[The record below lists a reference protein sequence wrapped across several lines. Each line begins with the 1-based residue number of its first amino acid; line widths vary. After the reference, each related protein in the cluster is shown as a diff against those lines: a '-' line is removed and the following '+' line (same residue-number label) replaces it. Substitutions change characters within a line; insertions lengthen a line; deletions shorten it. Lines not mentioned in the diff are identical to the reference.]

1 MRRDGGNSFAR
12 GKGRR
17 GRGRGGGEEGA
28 IRKMR
33 RVTRG
38 DYYGDPLQVYDSSVS
53 KIRARA
59 SILTVY

>member
-1 MRRDGGNSFAR
+1 MRAVRAEGEGE
-12 GKGRR
+12 
-17 GRGRGGGEEGA
+17 GEEGA

-38 DYYGDPLQVYDSSVS
+38 DYYRDPLQVYDSSVS

>member
-17 GRGRGGGEEGA
+17 GRGEGGEEGT